1 MSKHRETTL
10 FYEVVFEDDFSGT
23 KNKETIT
30 PVIRPVRTERNITI
44 ARDASNLQKKKE
56 MVTGTAF

>member
-1 MSKHRETTL
+1 MSKHRETPF
-10 FYEVVFEDDFSGT
+10 FYEVVFEDDFFGT
-23 KNKETIT
+23 KNKATIT

>member
-1 MSKHRETTL
+1 MSKHQETISS
-10 FYEVVFEDDFSGT
+10 YDVVFEDDFFGI
-23 KNKETIT
+23 KNKATIT
-30 PVIRPVRTERNITI
+30 PVISPVRTERNITI